1 VKNKFAS
8 REIFDYMCG
17 SGFSIREPSDAREGR
32 AFVKR
37 APVPDWMRE
46 DQKVQEFLRQ
56 QFPHMGTTAE
66 YDERVLASPR
76 ETQGQKLCRERMER
90 QRDAA
95 GRWARVIKNFLTGA
109 ESTRDIE
116 VFWLHDKRCH
126 CVTRLAQRIRLAA
139 KGFRQDGLPRTGRPR
154 GRPKGSVKRA
164 TELNDGT
171 SQANGAEH
179 KVSQAEGRE

>member
-1 VKNKFAS
+1 MKNKFAS

-46 DQKVQEFLRQ
+46 DKKVQEFLRQ

-66 YDERVLASPR
+66 YDERVLDSPY
-76 ETQGQKLCRERMER
+76 ETKGQKFRRERMER

-95 GRWARVIKNFLTGA
+95 GRWAQVIKNFLTGA

-139 KGFRQDGLPRTGRPR
+139 KGFRQDGRPRTGRPR
-154 GRPKGSVKRA
+154 GRPQNSLKQV
-164 TELNDGT
+164 TELI
-171 SQANGAEH
+171 NGISASNGGAP
-179 KVSQAEGRE
+179 KRK